1 MQRLFFS
8 LSLFGSRETER
19 ETPSLFF
26 SKEKKEKERIGSRSI
41 ERKTGTRRSIY
52 FWHVFA
58 YIGTRH
64 SRDYTS
70 ALQISH
76 CNAQPR
82 PIIYSLVQIEL
93 LKRIPSRSLLFPI
106 KNSSKCVY
114 LASTTFLILFRN
126 KACEWT
132 NEEDLQNVL
141 EQRVGYILWNLNK
154 GMRRPHE
161 ARPKNKKIRIFA

>member
-1 MQRLFFS
+1 MFQRREKGGEKIGRKMQRLFFS
-8 LSLFGSRETER
+8 LSLSGSTER
-19 ETPSLFF
+19 ETAFLFF
-26 SKEKKEKERIGSRSI
+26 SKKKKEKERIGSRPI

-64 SRDYTS
+64 SRVYTS

-126 KACEWT
+126 KACE
-132 NEEDLQNVL
+132 
-141 EQRVGYILWNLNK
+141 
-154 GMRRPHE
+154 
-161 ARPKNKKIRIFA
+161 

>member
-1 MQRLFFS
+1 MFQRREKGGEKIGRKMQRLFFS
-8 LSLFGSRETER
+8 LSLSGSTER
-19 ETPSLFF
+19 ETAFLFF
-26 SKEKKEKERIGSRSI
+26 SKKKKEKERIGSRPI

-64 SRDYTS
+64 SRVYTS

-93 LKRIPSRSLLFPI
+93 LKRIPNRSLLFPI
-106 KNSSKCVY
+106 KNSSKCVVSSFDNISDS
-114 LASTTFLILFRN
+114 L
-126 KACEWT
+126 
-132 NEEDLQNVL
+132 
-141 EQRVGYILWNLNK
+141 
-154 GMRRPHE
+154 
-161 ARPKNKKIRIFA
+161 